1 MLHQWLDLFIYLF
14 FHGWH
19 SYNTVSQIISHMC
32 EALSGSLIVWG
43 LLWLLFNN
51 QILVNVCYS
60 MFKTK
65 CWLFLKFLFK
75 KALFLFPFHQGM
87 EYLHAKGI
95 PHGSLSSK
103 CVSLHHRVCIS
114 VTPQVQS
121 TRNLEASELT
131 YLPPENMRRLW
142 VRGEEIILCQR
153 PTFAADVFSFG

>member
-1 MLHQWLDLFIYLF
+1 MHTRLHKYGHNFTNPSKTKILRQITEVSTQYQQPSQILMRHQWLDFFIYLF

-65 CWLFLKFLFK
+65 
-75 KALFLFPFHQGM
+75 
-87 EYLHAKGI
+87 
-95 PHGSLSSK
+95 
-103 CVSLHHRVCIS
+103 R
-114 VTPQVQS
+114 
-121 TRNLEASELT
+121 
-131 YLPPENMRRLW
+131 
-142 VRGEEIILCQR
+142 
-153 PTFAADVFSFG
+153 